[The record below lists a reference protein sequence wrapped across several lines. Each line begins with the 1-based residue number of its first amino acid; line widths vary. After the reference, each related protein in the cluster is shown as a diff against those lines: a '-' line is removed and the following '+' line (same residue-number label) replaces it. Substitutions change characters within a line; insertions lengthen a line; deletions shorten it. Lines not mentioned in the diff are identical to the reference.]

1 MANTEIKKLYNG
13 EVEITFYVDSHRYK
27 LAGEKS
33 YLLSATAITG
43 IIDKSRVLKNWA
55 IGLTGSYLRKYLEEA
70 SSNNFTSEEL
80 APIIEEALNQHNQK
94 REEAA
99 DTGSQVHDMAER
111 IGMALKNNESIEDIT
126 KEISEM
132 DSASKN
138 PELSEEEANKLQNV
152 VNGITAFIDWVVDHN
167 VKFIECERMVYS
179 RKNKFVGTTDAIVEI
194 DGKRYLIDYKT
205 SKGVYSYMYYQV
217 AGYTIAYEEET
228 GIKLDGQMLIHFNK
242 ENGQFA
248 VKDITPEE
256 NAINQETFLHCL
268 AVKQREKELNIYN

>member
-43 IIDKSRVLKNWA
+43 IIDKSRVLINWA

-205 SKGVYSYMYYQV
+205 SKSGNYPEYKFQI
-217 AGYTIAYEEET
+217 AGYRSAFEEEENVN
-228 GIKLDGQMLIHFNK
+228 LDGTMIIHFDK
-242 ENGQFA
+242 ISGKFEII
-248 VKDITPEE
+248 DCSDTY
-256 NAINQETFLHCL
+256 QEDLDVFLSCL
-268 AVKQREKELNIYN
+268 KIKQRLRDIN

>member
-1 MANTEIKKLYNG
+1 MANTETKQLYNG
-13 EVEITFYVDSHRYK
+13 EVEITFYPDSHRYK

-43 IIDKSRVLKNWA
+43 IIDKSRVLIPWA
-55 IGLTGSYLRKYLEEA
+55 VGLTGSYLRKYLEEHQGEK
-70 SSNNFTSEEL
+70 FTSEEL

-179 RKNKFVGTTDAIVEI
+179 KKHKFVGITDAIIEI

-205 SKGVYSYMYYQV
+205 SKGVYSNMYYQV